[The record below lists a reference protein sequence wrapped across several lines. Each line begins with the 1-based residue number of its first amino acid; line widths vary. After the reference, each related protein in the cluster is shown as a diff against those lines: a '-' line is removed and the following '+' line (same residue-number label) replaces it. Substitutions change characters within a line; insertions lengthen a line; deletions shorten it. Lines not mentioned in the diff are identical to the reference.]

1 MSKLRKESRIR
12 LGSIPAEAHS
22 HAESTPFQ
30 LESEPGNRFFP
41 DASPLSPFSKMTA
54 MLKNLDIDKRP
65 SRPSSFGLLPE
76 ECLDDASKD
85 MSNLRRSFEF
95 KKPFDPTPLKSKLLE
110 PSTPK
115 QNVSCVDID
124 AILGSTVDANDTAV
138 DHFNWTEEVFNQV
151 CFASET
157 IWHF

>member
-1 MSKLRKESRIR
+1 MSKISKKSRIR
-12 LGSIPAEAHS
+12 LESIPAEAHS

-30 LESEPGNRFFP
+30 LESELGNQFFP
-41 DASPLSPFSKMTA
+41 EASPLPPFSKMT
-54 MLKNLDIDKRP
+54 DQRP
-65 SRPSSFGLLPE
+65 PRQSSFGLLSDQ
-76 ECLDDASKD
+76 CLDDASKD
-85 MSNLRRSFEF
+85 MSNLRSSFEF

-151 CFASET
+151 CFGSENDLA
-157 IWHF
+157 FFEF

>member
-1 MSKLRKESRIR
+1 MSKIRKESRIR

-30 LESEPGNRFFP
+30 LESELGNQFFP
-41 DASPLSPFSKMTA
+41 EASPLPPFSKMT
-54 MLKNLDIDKRP
+54 DQRP
-65 SRPSSFGLLPE
+65 PRQSSFGLLPDQ
-76 ECLDDASKD
+76 CLDDASKD
-85 MSNLRRSFEF
+85 MSNLR
-95 KKPFDPTPLKSKLLE
+95 KQYPTPLKSKLLE

-151 CFASET
+151 CFVSENDLA
-157 IWHF
+157 FFEF